1 METTN
6 FISVPTFSLTP
17 NRLSLYNS
25 ICKEVGGVKEK
36 LQRISRTEKEQLLA
50 NLHGGEYTSQTRWHE
65 FKLSESGRKTMQLKI
80 NWLYFMA
87 KSRYKKTL
95 GGAEIYNFK
104 INFMTLTLPA
114 KQVHPT
120 AEITKT
126 AFNQFLTEIR
136 DLYKM
141 ENYVWRIEF
150 QKNGNVHYHIVTD
163 TFTEF
168 YQVQKIW
175 NRCLSKMGYVAEYHK
190 KHALMSLN
198 DYVKEYSDNGKNTFD
213 VLKRRY
219 FSGKALNWSSPNSVD
234 VKSVTSGK
242 KIAFYISKYFGKKQD
257 DRNNCNAL
265 DTKENSTG
273 IRLWFCS
280 RSLSKLNKISDFIE
294 PFKFDLLSI
303 VTAVKDT
310 LEVIHEYCTSYFF
323 SFSTLLTDGKE
334 IIHKLLYNY
343 ARGQGYEPQLN

>member
-1 METTN
+1 MVESL
-6 FISVPTFSLTP
+6 FQSVPTFSLTP
-17 NRLSLYNS
+17 NRLSLYNT
-25 ICKEVGGVKEK
+25 ICKVVDNGKEK
-36 LQRISRTEKEQLLA
+36 IQKISRLEKEQLLA
-50 NLHGGEYTSQTRWHE
+50 NLHGGEYTSETRWHE
-65 FKLSESGRKTMQLKI
+65 FKLSESGRKSMQLKI

-114 KQVHPT
+114 KQMHPT
-120 AEITKT
+120 AEITKN

-136 DLYKM
+136 VLYQM

-150 QKNGNVHYHIVTD
+150 QKNGNVHYHLVTD

-175 NRCLSKMGYVAEYHK
+175 NRCLSKMGYVQEYHK

-198 DYVKEYSDNGKNTFD
+198 DYVKEYSNNGETPFD
-213 VLKRRY
+213 VLKKRY
-219 FSGKALNWSSPNSVD
+219 FTGKSLNWSSPNSVD

-257 DRNNCNAL
+257 DRNQCNEL
-265 DTKENSTG
+265 DNKENSTG

-280 RSLSKLNKISDFIE
+280 RSLSKLSKISGFIE

-310 LEVIHEYCTSYFF
+310 LEVIHHYCTSYFY
-323 SFSTLLTDGKE
+323 SFSTLLPEGKE

-343 ARGQGYEPQLN
+343 ARGQGFEPQIN